1 MSTEDRRPKDFPIQ
15 QQELHPGKEHKM
27 DPEPF
32 YDNPAYKGSDKLK
45 GKVAIITGGDS
56 GIGRS
61 VALHFARE
69 GADVVIVYLKNHDD
83 AETTKQA
90 VKKEGKECLAIA
102 SDVSTRQGCD
112 DAVKQTVAKFGKVD
126 ILVNHAG
133 VQYHVDKFEDITEE
147 ELEKVYRTNVYS
159 MVFMSQAVLP
169 HMKKGSAIINTTSVV
184 AHKGSK
190 NLIAYS
196 SSKGANRSLTH
207 SMALNLAERGIRVN
221 AVAPGP
227 IWTPFIPSSFPVEK
241 LKTFGQD
248 TLLGRAGQP
257 EEVAPAYVFLASED
271 SSYIIGE
278 TIHVNGG
285 KSFSM

>member
-1 MSTEDRRPKDFPIQ
+1 
-15 QQELHPGKEHKM
+15 M

-32 YDNPAYKGSDKLK
+32 YDNPAYKGADKLK

-61 VALHFARE
+61 VAVHFARE
-69 GADVVIVYLKNHDD
+69 GAEVAIVYLKNHED
-83 AETTKQA
+83 AQKTKEA
-90 VKKEGKECLAIA
+90 IKKEGKEGLAIA
-102 SDVSTRQGCD
+102 SDVSTREGCEE
-112 DAVKQTVAKFGKVD
+112 AVKQTIAKFGKLD

-133 VQYHVDKFEDITEE
+133 IQFHVDKFEDITEE

-159 MVFMSQAVLP
+159 MVFMAQAVLP
-169 HMKKGSAIINTTSVV
+169 HFKRGSVIINTTSVV

-196 SSKGANRSLTH
+196 SSKGANRSLMH
-207 SMALNLAERGIRVN
+207 SMALNLTERGIRVN

-227 IWTPFIPSSFPVEK
+227 IWTPFIPSSFPLEK
-241 LKTFGQD
+241 LKTFGHD

-257 EEVAPAYVFLASED
+257 EEVAPAYVFLASDD
-271 SSYIIGE
+271 SSYIVGE